1 MVNNTKKIIVSF
13 MVLAVVALGFSAAL
27 PSSSAAS
34 TSGPSGEFIFGTP
47 VSTSVSNLNPLTV
60 SNSLATIIDQEV
72 YANSLGFQ
80 WADGTFTPW
89 LASSWSTTY
98 GTGGSEN
105 ITYHLNPNAD
115 WVQGSSVMGQ
125 ITGKDVA
132 YTFNAILGNSSLDG
146 YNLASHLT
154 KVTSW
159 DNNSAVSFSFN
170 STSALWFTYVSSQ
183 VIIPS
188 AWSQYDNGT
197 PGNIGS
203 YLNMGPY
210 AKEISAGPFTLS
222 NISSQGAILV
232 ANTHFWMGTP
242 NIKTFYVEKFQ
253 STSSAVLSLEDGSIA
268 GTFPALSDY
277 NALSGTANITNVN
290 QAEPWTFYLWMNDTL
305 PTFASP
311 HFRQGLAYAI
321 NKTQIMQKAEDGLG
335 SWGNNFSFGGLPT
348 VMKSQW
354 APNLTQYTVN
364 DTKALAQFKLA
375 GYQLNTTSSGPALMN
390 TTTWKQLSLTIQE
403 PPVSDWQAAGT
414 FIQSDLKALGIN
426 AVLLSVPFSTW
437 GSDTFGA
444 NFTDL
449 TYFGYVPSFT
459 NSYIQLQAPYDYNG
473 GFWNVE
479 HFSNASL
486 NKLFNTTISATGS
499 NYTKDLNQMQQIIDQ
514 QMPMIPIGNANNYY
528 AYNDKMVQGFLP
540 NLTMDSPY
548 NLMHITSSYT
558 PPAPTSPGANN
569 TLYYLIG
576 GVVAAIVVGAVVGYA
591 VRGKGNKGKE
601 EK

>member
-1 MVNNTKKIIVSF
+1 MVSTNRKILIMSVAAFLFVVNFGALAQGSNT
-13 MVLAVVALGFSAAL
+13 A
-27 PSSSAAS
+27 
-34 TSGPSGEFIFGTP
+34 TPSGEFIFGTP
-47 VSTSVSNLNPLTV
+47 VSTSVSDLNPLTV
-60 SNSLATIIDQEV
+60 SNSLATIIDQET

-89 LASSWSTTY
+89 LASSWSITY
-98 GTGGSEN
+98 SGTSEN

-115 WVQGSSVMGQ
+115 WVQGSNVVGQ

-132 YTFNAILGNSSLDG
+132 YTFKAILGNSSLDG

-154 KVTSW
+154 SVTSW
-159 DNNSAVSFSFN
+159 DNNSAVSFNFN
-170 STSALWFTYVSSQ
+170 STSALWFTYVTSQ

-188 AWSQYDNGT
+188 SWSQYDNGT

-210 AKEISAGPFTLS
+210 AKEITAGPFTLS

-242 NIKTFYVEKFQ
+242 HIETFYVEKFQ

-277 NALSGTANITNVN
+277 NALKGTTNITNVN

-305 PTFASP
+305 PTFANY

-335 SWGNNFSFGGLPT
+335 SWGSNFSFGGLPT

-354 APNLTQYTVN
+354 APNLTQYSFN
-364 DTKALAQFKLA
+364 NTKALHQFELA
-375 GYQLNTTSSGPALMN
+375 GYHQNITSSGVQLVNN
-390 TTTWKQLSLTIQE
+390 TTKKQLTLTIQE

-414 FIQSDLKALGIN
+414 FIQSDLKVLGIN

-437 GSDTFGA
+437 GADTFGA
-444 NFTDL
+444 NFTTL
-449 TYFGYVPSFT
+449 TYFGYVPAFT
-459 NSYIQLQAPYDYNG
+459 NPYIQLQAPYDYNG

-479 HFSNASL
+479 HFSNSTL
-486 NKLFNTTISATGS
+486 NGLFNTTISATGT
-499 NYTKDLNQMQQIIDQ
+499 NFTKDLNQMQQIIDQ
-514 QMPMIPIGNANNYY
+514 QVPIVPIGNANNFY
-528 AYNDKMVQGFLP
+528 AYNNKMVQGFLP

-548 NLMHITSSYT
+548 NLMQITSSYT
-558 PPAPTSPGANN
+558 PPTTPATTSSNN
-569 TLYYLIG
+569 ILYYLAG
-576 GVVAAIVVGAVVGYA
+576 GVAAAIVVGGVVGYA
-591 VRGKGNKGKE
+591 LRGKGNKGKE